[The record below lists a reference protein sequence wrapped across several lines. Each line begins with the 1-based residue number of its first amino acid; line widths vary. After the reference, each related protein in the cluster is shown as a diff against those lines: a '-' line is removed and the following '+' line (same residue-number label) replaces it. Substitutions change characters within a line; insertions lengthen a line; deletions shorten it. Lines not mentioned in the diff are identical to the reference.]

1 MFSIPTHL
9 TLHFNFLLY
18 IIILSSLDI
27 SAQSKISDLKQCGF
41 KAVRNS
47 KNKSFESVKLR
58 HADDGK
64 TLVIKVIFHVI
75 YGNKSENIDKA
86 AIEREISDLN
96 RDFQL
101 MNADTVDVHAAHKTS
116 IGNPKIS
123 FVLADTLFE
132 GSKERGIRR
141 VARTAGN
148 KLYKS
153 DPVISPNRY
162 LNIYSGRIGSGGY
175 TLTEPW
181 HNPSTDAIYLYYQW
195 VGGAY
200 RLLSHEAGHWLGLYH
215 TFEGGCSLENDGIS
229 DTPPQKD
236 ETGLD
241 KGCDPKITKKNQCPG
256 SLYPMYNNYMDYS
269 DCRSMFTKEQTEK
282 MRQNLFEFRPKVF
295 RDK

>member
-1 MFSIPTHL
+1 MFSISKHL
-9 TLHFNFLLY
+9 TLYFYFLLF
-18 IIILSSLDI
+18 IIILSSLGI
-27 SAQSKISDLKQCGF
+27 SAQSKISDLKRCEF
-41 KAVRNS
+41 KALKKS
-47 KNKSFESVKLR
+47 KSFESVNLR
-58 HADDGK
+58 QADDGR
-64 TLVIKVIFHVI
+64 TLVVKVIFHVI
-75 YGNKSENIDKA
+75 YGNQSENITKA

-101 MNADTVDVHAAHKTS
+101 MNVDTFDVYGAHKSS

-132 GSKERGIRR
+132 GSNERGIRR

-153 DPVISPNRY
+153 DPVISPDRY

-181 HNPSTDAIYLYYQW
+181 NNPSTDAIYLYYQW

-269 DCRSMFTKEQTEK
+269 DCRSMFTKEQAEK

-295 RDK
+295 RYK